1 MTWAGRLAERE
12 VITGMTIEELNQLA
26 YLQKAIALEK
36 ERLERLRESVD
47 VKSPVISDMPKAPG
61 ARDKLGEVVP
71 NIVDQKAQIEETIRT
86 FTELQEK
93 ILRFINGT
101 TDAKMRMILILRFVD
116 QKSWQEVADYIDN
129 GQGKDTDYTV
139 KQACYRY
146 VEGKAYAQIPGQVS
160 MF

>member
-1 MTWAGRLAERE
+1 
-12 VITGMTIEELNQLA
+12 MTIEELNQLA
-26 YLQKAIALEK
+26 YLEKAINLEK
-36 ERLERLRESVD
+36 ERLSALYAAAG

-61 ARDKLGEVVP
+61 ARDKLGEIVP
-71 NIVDQKAQIEETIRT
+71 EIADQKRQIEETIKH
-86 FTELQEK
+86 FTELREK
-93 ILRFINGT
+93 LLRFINGT
-101 TDAKMRMILILRFVD
+101 KDAKMRMILILRFVD

-146 VEGKAYAQIPGQVS
+146 VEGKAYQVPGQLS